1 MLSSVDLELIDQKQR
16 TLISWD
22 SNPWNAFLHYVTDSE
37 STLIEEEQT
46 LTKSIYTLMGFK
58 PMKHCLALA
67 GFHTVKVFS
76 EKGCNLGQEHVN
88 NMRFGKHGN
97 KVFCTNNP
105 VF

>member
-37 STLIEEEQT
+37 SALIEEEQT
-46 LTKSIYTLMGFK
+46 FTKSIYTLMGFK

-76 EKGCNLGQEHVN
+76 EKGCNLGQEHV
-88 NMRFGKHGN
+88 KQYEIW
-97 KVFCTNNP
+97 
-105 VF
+105 